1 MHATSHKAWKMSLFC
16 VGRFY
21 LLSVEDLVCV
31 QIWVFSMFRCARER
45 LSMYC
50 KPCSGWNEEAE
61 FCSELWCKIL
71 CCRKRDVMTG
81 PFTDMH
87 AQAVITIKIF
97 TRKII
102 RSPSSNHLINKL
114 WQKSF
119 APAPSTTVSFTQKL
133 F

>member
-1 MHATSHKAWKMSLFC
+1 MKNEPFLCWKVLSPEY
-16 VGRFY
+16 GRFG
-21 LLSVEDLVCV
+21 LCSDL
-31 QIWVFSMFRCARER
+31 FFFMFKCAREW

-50 KPCSGWNEEAE
+50 KPCSGWNEEERAYQHSE

-71 CCRKRDVMTG
+71 CCRKQDVMTG